1 MILSPTNV
9 STKRAKGKFCDLAY
23 PRGFGVANKNILKKI
38 VEIVEIV
45 YNIFVDDTV
54 FIGYI
59 FYVQFKRY

>member
-1 MILSPTNV
+1 MFQQSGRRESFTISHTREALGV
-9 STKRAKGKFCDLAY
+9 RTKTY
-23 PRGFGVANKNILKKI
+23 LKKI

-59 FYVQFKRY
+59 FLCSV